1 VVVLE
6 VAVFHLSFLPTLVQI
21 SGLLAEPPSFP
32 SFVHEP
38 PALAAETCWVKAVVA
53 KKLAITIATIFLDLD
68 IPTD

>member
-1 VVVLE
+1 
-6 VAVFHLSFLPTLVQI
+6 LVQI

-32 SFVHEP
+32 SFEHEP